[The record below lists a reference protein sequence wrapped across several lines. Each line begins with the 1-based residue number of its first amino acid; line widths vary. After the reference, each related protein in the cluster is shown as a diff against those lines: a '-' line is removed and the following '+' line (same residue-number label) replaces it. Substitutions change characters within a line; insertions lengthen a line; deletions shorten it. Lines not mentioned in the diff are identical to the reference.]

1 MQHKTIP
8 GHFTKVA
15 GSSCIGISEEEAR
28 RLLGG
33 HHRDIDQA
41 VEGLKANPFGLFKA
55 EDCAIR
61 YEVHRAP
68 VETVP
73 DGGPSLRGPFDDREV
88 QVQFMLDLVADH
100 DPVNYERLFARVEQ
114 LLEAE
119 DGASPSAVD
128 GLIALLM
135 EQLDSLRTDLLFGL
149 QRAHPED
156 THLTLGFWPL
166 EV

>member
-15 GSSCIGISEEEAR
+15 GSNSIGISEEEAR
-28 RLLGG
+28 RLLAG
-33 HHRDIDQA
+33 HHRDLDEA
-41 VEGLKANPFGLFKA
+41 VASLKANPFGLFKA
-55 EDCAIR
+55 EGCAIR
-61 YEVHRAP
+61 YEVHSAP
-68 VETVP
+68 IETVP
-73 DGGPSLRGPFDDREV
+73 NGGPALRGPFEDYEG
-88 QVQFMLDLVADH
+88 QVQFLLDLVADH
-100 DPVNYERLFARVEQ
+100 DPVNYERLFARVEE
-114 LLEAE
+114 LLEAPAGP
-119 DGASPSAVD
+119 DAS
-128 GLIALLM
+128 ITLLM